1 FCPQHILCPDLI
13 AMACFLAA
21 SARLPNTDLR
31 LARAT
36 GAGTGAF
43 PRGTSLESRGIVAP
57 ALGALAVAVG
67 SSRRRSRRTGPSSAL
82 KASAGGSDGLGEWC
96 ALYINLARRTDRRER
111 LQKLLA
117 TSNAPLAARLE
128 RVEAI
133 DKQALTLEDEIVTD
147 AVAYRA
153 LERARRAEEEEH
165 YTIVHDE
172 EGNLVHFDDHLTL
185 GGIACALSH
194 RLALQRIAEHPTAE
208 WGLVMEDDVNAVVP
222 RADLAIAKLLSQ
234 LPDDWDAVC
243 LGYHDPRG
251 RVHPAAAETEA
262 DVEVEVLESQGH
274 VFGLG
279 AWMVRKEA
287 AQELVANA
295 FPIESQVDYTLTNWL
310 ARHRRLWKVDPT
322 NLLFYAPSSEEE
334 MDSDVQTMVPIEK
347 IEEDHQSLQAYI
359 NYMNGRPSDPYADWD
374 LDLGYGQEDYEFDEE
389 EWLRNW
395 QEQRYEEYYGRMR
408 SEG

>member
-1 FCPQHILCPDLI
+1 
-13 AMACFLAA
+13 MACFLAA

-194 RLALQRIAEHPTAE
+194 RLALQRSGPSGGGGEMRAGASCGCMHSVASRPWNVGFVDGA
-208 WGLVMEDDVNAVVP
+208 DDVNAVVP

-310 ARHRRLWKVDPT
+310 ARHR
-322 NLLFYAPSSEEE
+322 
-334 MDSDVQTMVPIEK
+334 
-347 IEEDHQSLQAYI
+347 
-359 NYMNGRPSDPYADWD
+359 
-374 LDLGYGQEDYEFDEE
+374 
-389 EWLRNW
+389 
-395 QEQRYEEYYGRMR
+395 
-408 SEG
+408 